1 MKRLVLIFLTA
12 CSVFSPKPSET
23 LGESVRA
30 YNEGIRWERFEVA
43 AIHVPSKQRSQ
54 FVDESDLRAKDLKIT
69 DYDVIRVEQRGDRE
83 AHVQVKLEWYK
94 NSEGTMHETHAVQT
108 WERHG
113 QDWLLVDESRL
124 RGAEMPGLP
133 EPLTKD

>member
-1 MKRLVLIFLTA
+1 MKVLVLVFLTA
-12 CSVFSPKPSET
+12 CSVFSPKASET

-43 AIHVPSKQRSQ
+43 AIHVPAKQRSQ
-54 FVDESDLRAKDLKIT
+54 FVDESDVRAKDLKIT

-94 NSEGTMHETHAVQT
+94 SSEGTMHETHAVQT

-113 QDWLLVDESRL
+113 GDWLLVDESRL

-133 EPLTKD
+133 EPITKD